1 MNPERRILIYRLG
14 SLGDTVVALPCFK
27 FIRNAFPS
35 AHITILTNRPVQA
48 KAALLANVLGN
59 SGLFDEV
66 IDYPVRLRRLS
77 QIIRL
82 RDRIRAGK
90 FDLLVHLTAARGLL
104 SSVRDYLFFRWCG
117 IPKIIGVPVKRED
130 LRVVQTDTG
139 LYEAE
144 SVRLARRLRS
154 LGEINL
160 SDPSCWDLELT
171 AGEKNEA
178 EQLLAAAA
186 IQPPFIALSLGSKLL
201 VKDWTSENWKN
212 LLARL
217 SSCYSALA
225 IVALG
230 AEEEREKTDSILA
243 HWKGTVANLCGR
255 TSPRVSAAI
264 LEKAS
269 LFVGHDSGPMHL
281 ASAVGTPCVAI
292 FSACNPPG
300 QWFPRG
306 DKNRILLPEKLCS
319 VCAFLGC
326 RQINNKCILSITV
339 DQVQE
344 EIKRQLETV
353 LLASTA

>member
-1 MNPERRILIYRLG
+1 MNSVGRILIYRLG

-27 FIRNAFPS
+27 FIRNTFPS
-35 AHITILTNRPVQA
+35 AEITILTNRPVQA
-48 KAALLANVLGN
+48 KAAPLASVLGD

-77 QIIRL
+77 QIIKL
-82 RDRIRAGK
+82 RNRIRAGK
-90 FDLLVHLTAARGLL
+90 FDLLIHLTAARGLL
-104 SSVRDYLFFRWCG
+104 SSARDYLFFRWCG
-117 IPKIIGVPVKRED
+117 IPKIIGVPIQHED
-130 LRVVQTDTG
+130 LRVVQTDDG

-171 AGEKNEA
+171 AEERNEA
-178 EQLLAAAA
+178 EQLLADAA

-212 LLARL
+212 LIARL
-217 SSCYSALA
+217 SNRYSGLA

-230 AEEEREKTDSILA
+230 AEEEREKTDSVLA
-243 HWKGTVANLCGR
+243 HWKGTVANLCGK
-255 TSPRVSAAI
+255 TSPRVSAAV

-269 LFVGHDSGPMHL
+269 VFVGHDSGPMHL

-292 FSACNPPG
+292 FSAQNPPG
-300 QWFPRG
+300 QWFPHGNR
-306 DKNRILLPEKLCS
+306 NRILLPDKLCS
-319 VCAFLGC
+319 VCDFRGC

-339 DQVQE
+339 DQVHE
-344 EIKRQLETV
+344 EIKQQLETI

>member
-1 MNPERRILIYRLG
+1 MNPVHRILIYRLG

-27 FIRNAFPS
+27 FIRREFPS
-35 AHITILTNRPVQA
+35 AKITILTNRPVQA
-48 KAALLANVLGN
+48 KAAPLASVLGD
-59 SGLFDEV
+59 SRLFDEL
-66 IDYPVRLRRLS
+66 IDYPVRLRGLS
-77 QIIRL
+77 QIIKL
-82 RDRIRAGK
+82 RNRIHAEK
-90 FDLLVHLTAARGLL
+90 FDLVIHLTAARGLL

-117 IPKIIGVPVKRED
+117 IPKIIGVPFQHED
-130 LRVVQTDTG
+130 LQVAQIDDG

-144 SVRLARRLRS
+144 SVRLARRLRN

-160 SDPSCWDLELT
+160 SDPDGWDLELT
-171 AGEKNEA
+171 AEEKNQA
-178 EQLLAAAA
+178 QQLLMDAG
-186 IQPPFIALSLGSKLL
+186 IQSPFIALSLGSKLL
-201 VKDWTSENWKN
+201 VKDWTSQNWKN

-217 SSCYSALA
+217 SNSYSALA

-230 AEEEREKTDSILA
+230 AEEEREITDSVLA
-243 HWKGTVANLCGR
+243 HWKGIVGNFCGR
-255 TSPRVSAAI
+255 TSPRLSAAI

-292 FSACNPPG
+292 FSAQNPPG

-306 DKNRILLPEKLCS
+306 NRNRILSPDKLCS
-319 VCAFLGC
+319 DCEFGSC

-339 DQVQE
+339 DQVHE
-344 EIKRQLETV
+344 EIRHQLETL